1 MWCGYSGVSVFRSV
15 KEVFE
20 KCTKGSL
27 RQRGHRAYRIHKY
40 ILVRFLAKE
49 VKYWSDF
56 GQIFKQNWS
65 DSQSDFGEY

>member
-1 MWCGYSGVSVFRSV
+1 MYA
-15 KEVFE
+15 E
-20 KCTKGSL
+20 KNYKKLIGSTIFDFWDP
-27 RQRGHRAYRIHKY
+27 RAYRIHKY